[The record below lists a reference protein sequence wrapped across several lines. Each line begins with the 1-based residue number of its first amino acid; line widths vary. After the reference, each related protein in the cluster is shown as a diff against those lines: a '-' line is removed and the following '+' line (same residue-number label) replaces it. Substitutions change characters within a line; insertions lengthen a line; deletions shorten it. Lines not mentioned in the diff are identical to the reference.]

1 MITVDILSPVGGRNG
16 GIENVIKLW
25 TKYLDKRQFNLRVIH
40 MAPGIKYL
48 EGYEKAY
55 FFAECE
61 ETELK
66 KRLQYFVE
74 NYMSFICTYGEPD
87 ICIAT
92 NWPVMCLVADWV
104 RKMSGGTYKILSWVH
119 SRIVEYEKAGLGGAA
134 HMACADAHLC
144 ISQNNE
150 KNILALDSNA
160 EIYVIGNPIVM
171 QKFVEGP
178 EREHVLCYVGR
189 LQEIKRVDIIL
200 EALYRAEHKWH
211 LKILGDGESADELK
225 KIVSYLHQE
234 EQVEFLGW
242 LENPWAYCKD
252 ASALVAAS
260 EYEGF
265 QLSAA
270 EALSMGMTVIS
281 TPVEGVIDYV
291 QPGVNGYFF
300 KQEDA
305 IGLAQ
310 ILDMIYE
317 GKLSLCDRNVCRNS
331 VKKFSV
337 ENYFSNV
344 SSILEKIC
352 GSSD

>member
-1 MITVDILSPVGGRNG
+1 MSKAEDLLNSLSDEEIMLYSTAVGEEGHIIIGSDRTVTVP
-16 GIENVIKLW
+16 
-25 TKYLDKRQFNLRVIH
+25 
-40 MAPGIKYL
+40 
-48 EGYEKAY
+48 
-55 FFAECE
+55 
-61 ETELK
+61 
-66 KRLQYFVE
+66 
-74 NYMSFICTYGEPD
+74 
-87 ICIAT
+87 
-92 NWPVMCLVADWV
+92 
-104 RKMSGGTYKILSWVH
+104 
-119 SRIVEYEKAGLGGAA
+119 
-134 HMACADAHLC
+134 
-144 ISQNNE
+144 
-150 KNILALDSNA
+150 
-160 EIYVIGNPIVM
+160 
-171 QKFVEGP
+171 
-178 EREHVLCYVGR
+178 
-189 LQEIKRVDIIL
+189 
-200 EALYRAEHKWH
+200 
-211 LKILGDGESADELK
+211 DELK